1 MVPVRLTEQEVDEL
15 FQYVQETEGA
25 QIEVDLE
32 ALKVRA
38 NGKEYSFEIDD
49 FRRHCL
55 LNGLDHIGL
64 TLQHEDKIAA
74 FEADIPAFLR

>member
-1 MVPVRLTEQEVDEL
+1 MVPVRLTEREVDEL
-15 FQYVQETEGA
+15 FQFVETNEGA

-38 NGKEYSFEIDD
+38 NGKEYDFEIDE

-55 LNGLDHIGL
+55 LNGLDNIGL
-64 TLQHEDKIAA
+64 TLQHEDKIAEY
-74 FEADIPAFLR
+74 EANIPSFLR

>member
-1 MVPVRLTEQEVDEL
+1 PVRLTEQEVDEL
-15 FQYVQETEGA
+15 FQFVEANEGA

-38 NGKEYSFEIDD
+38 NGKEYDFEIDE

-55 LNGLDHIGL
+55 LNGLDNIGL
-64 TLQHEDKIAA
+64 TLQHEDKIA
-74 FEADIPAFLR
+74 EYETNIPSFLR

>member
-15 FQYVQETEGA
+15 FQFVEANEGA
-25 QIEVDLE
+25 QIGVDLE

-38 NGKEYSFEIDD
+38 NGKEYDFEIDE

-55 LNGLDHIGL
+55 LNGLDNIGL
-64 TLQHEDKIAA
+64 TLQHEDKIAEY
-74 FEADIPAFLR
+74 EANIPSFLR